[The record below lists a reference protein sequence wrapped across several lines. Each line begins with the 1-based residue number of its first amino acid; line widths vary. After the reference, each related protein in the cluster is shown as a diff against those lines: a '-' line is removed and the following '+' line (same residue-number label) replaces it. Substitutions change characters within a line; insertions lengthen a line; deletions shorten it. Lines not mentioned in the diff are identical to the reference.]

1 MPLIPNS
8 RSIIHQLTQ
17 HFIPPMFWVKQDH
30 LEGRRYTFSYTSTL
44 NEQKVSWTLR
54 GQSRFVNALL
64 ATNFGVIETSIEEA
78 GLRVQGGWILERL
91 LFPTGPLLLLEYKI
105 DGYTLVS
112 KSQLVGAV
120 LVAFLLIIKAHM
132 NIFII
137 VKVTIL
143 VLIKWSYR
151 SPPLC

>member
-1 MPLIPNS
+1 M
-8 RSIIHQLTQ
+8 
-17 HFIPPMFWVKQDH
+17 
-30 LEGRRYTFSYTSTL
+30 EGRRYTFSYTSTL

-91 LFPTGPLLLLEYKI
+91 LFPTSPLLLLEYKI

-112 KSQLVGAV
+112 KS
-120 LVAFLLIIKAHM
+120 
-132 NIFII
+132 
-137 VKVTIL
+137 
-143 VLIKWSYR
+143 
-151 SPPLC
+151 